1 MLVATWGASATPA
14 GLSDTD
20 DHMRHIIAILL
31 QNEAGA
37 LTRVAGLFSSRGYN
51 IESLNVA
58 PTEDPLVSR
67 LTLVTK
73 GSDAVI
79 QQIANQLLKLVD
91 VVSVEDMTR
100 GEHVERELLI
110 IKLRGAPAQHAA
122 LRELVAEAGGK
133 MLSETAE
140 CQIVELTHSEAQ
152 ITAFIAAAARCGE
165 ILEVVRSG
173 ALGVKRGAQA
183 LQAAALE
190 N

>member
-1 MLVATWGASATPA
+1 
-14 GLSDTD
+14 
-20 DHMRHIIAILL
+20 MRHIIAILL

-37 LTRVAGLFSSRGYN
+37 LTRVAGLFSSRGFN

-73 GSDAVI
+73 GSEAVI
-79 QQIANQLLKLVD
+79 HQIASQLLKLVD

-110 IKLRGAPAQHAA
+110 LKLRVTAAQEAT
-122 LRELVAEAGGK
+122 LRELVAKAGARV
-133 MLSETAE
+133 LSESAE

-152 ITAFIAAAARCGE
+152 VSAFIAAAARCGE
-165 ILEVVRSG
+165 IIEVVRSG
-173 ALGVKRGAQA
+173 ALGISRGAHA

-190 N
+190 T